1 MNYGKNTM
9 IQLRYLEDVV
19 TLECDMDKCIGCGMC
34 TQVCPH
40 GVFTIEEKK
49 AVMSARNL
57 CMECGACMRNCPVSA
72 ISVEAGEGCVRG
84 VINELLGIEGPCC

>member
-1 MNYGKNTM
+1 M

-19 TLECDMDKCIGCGMC
+19 TLACDMDKCIGCGMC
-34 TQVCPH
+34 TVVCPH

-49 AVMSARNL
+49 AVMFARNL

-72 ISVEAGEGCVRG
+72 ITVEAGEGCLRG
-84 VINELLGIEGPCC
+84 VINKLLGIEGPCC

>member
-1 MNYGKNTM
+1 MT
-9 IQLRYLEDVV
+9 QLQYLEDVV
-19 TLECDMDKCIGCGMC
+19 TLECDMERCIGCGMC

-40 GVFTIEEKK
+40 SVFIIEEKK

>member
-1 MNYGKNTM
+1 MT
-9 IQLRYLEDVV
+9 QFRYLEDVV
-19 TLECDMDKCIGCGMC
+19 TLACNTDKCIGCGMC
-34 TQVCPH
+34 ALVCPH
-40 GVFTIEEKK
+40 GVFTIKEKK
-49 AVMSARNL
+49 AVISARNY